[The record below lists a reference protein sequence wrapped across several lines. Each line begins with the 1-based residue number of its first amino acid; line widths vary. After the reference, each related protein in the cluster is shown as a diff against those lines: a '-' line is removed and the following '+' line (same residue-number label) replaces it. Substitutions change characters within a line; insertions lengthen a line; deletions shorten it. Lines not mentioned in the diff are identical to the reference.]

1 MLFVPCKPSRLAQPS
16 SCDVAQ
22 PSVNYATCGAFCASC
37 SFAGEH
43 AIFLEA
49 GGNSQPVK
57 SSLVR
62 SMKSIFLLLATLF
75 GLVGHAASQSFTEGT
90 FKSLAVG
97 TQMRAYVAGTAQL
110 TQDIHYQLHVPKSGA
125 APYPAVVIAH
135 GSGGVT
141 ESIEPWKQYFLGR
154 GFVVAI
160 PDSYRGRI
168 SGNVLEGQ
176 SRLHAYLHVV
186 DVVALSAHLKADP
199 RIDPHKIV
207 VIGFSRGGMAALNS
221 AFAPFYRPITGQT
234 EPFSAHIA
242 FYPACNYPYLTE
254 RFSKAPV
261 LVLMGSKDDYTPS
274 DFCVSALTKNKSS
287 GLDVRWEIFQGGYH
301 GLDTPA
307 PATYIRNAEIT
318 ARCPERHELDLD
330 RWEYRSIR
338 DGTVLTFQEA
348 NARQRQCTG
357 QYFGAWN
364 GSTAGSVEWS
374 YQKVGEFLKAL
385 GH

>member
-1 MLFVPCKPSRLAQPS
+1 
-16 SCDVAQ
+16 
-22 PSVNYATCGAFCASC
+22 
-37 SFAGEH
+37 
-43 AIFLEA
+43 
-49 GGNSQPVK
+49 
-57 SSLVR
+57 
-62 SMKSIFLLLATLF
+62 MKALLLLFATVF
-75 GLVGHAASQSFTEGT
+75 GLMGHAAAQGVTEGT
-90 FKSLAVG
+90 FKSLPLG
-97 TQMRAYVAGTAQL
+97 TQMRSYVAGTAQL
-110 TQDIHYQLHVPKSGA
+110 TQDIHYQLHVPKSGV

-135 GSGGVT
+135 GSGGIT
-141 ESIEPWKQYFLGR
+141 ESLEPWTRYFLER

-186 DVVALSAHLKADP
+186 DVVALSAQLKADP
-199 RIDPHKIV
+199 RIAPHKVV

-221 AFAPFYRPITGQT
+221 AFSPFYRPITGQT
-234 EPFSAHIA
+234 EPFAAHIA

-274 DFCVSALTKNKSS
+274 GFCVSALTKNKSA

-301 GLDTPA
+301 GLDTPV

-330 RWEYRSIR
+330 RWEYRSIG
-338 DGTVLTFQEA
+338 DGAVLTFQEA
-348 NARQRQCTG
+348 NARQRQCAG
-357 QYFGAWN
+357 KYFGAWN

-385 GH
+385 GL